1 MVLTQKR
8 IVRSRLAW
16 ALLVTFLL
24 LLVTAW
30 SGPKAEISTGQPIA
44 FSHRV
49 HATDY
54 KIRCQYCHIYAERSP
69 VAGVPPVKTC
79 MGCHELI
86 ATDKPEIENLTR
98 FWQERQPIEWVKVYD
113 LPDFVRFTHKRHV
126 GAGVECQE
134 CHGPVDTMEQ
144 VVRVSD
150 LTMGWCLD
158 CHQQRNAEIDCLICH
173 Y

>member
-8 IVRSRLAW
+8 IVRSRLTW
-16 ALLVTFLL
+16 ALLLTFLL

-30 SGPKAEISTGQPIA
+30 SGSKAEITTEQPIA

-54 KIRCQYCHIYAERSP
+54 KIRCQYCHIYVERSP
-69 VAGVPPVKTC
+69 VAGAPPVKTC

-98 FWQERQPIEWVKVYD
+98 FWQERQPIEWVKIYD

-126 GAGVECQE
+126 RAGVECQE
-134 CHGPVDTMEQ
+134 CHGPVDTMER

>member
-1 MVLTQKR
+1 
-8 IVRSRLAW
+8 
-16 ALLVTFLL
+16 
-24 LLVTAW
+24 
-30 SGPKAEISTGQPIA
+30 
-44 FSHRV
+44 
-49 HATDY
+49 
-54 KIRCQYCHIYAERSP
+54 
-69 VAGVPPVKTC
+69 

-86 ATDKPEIENLTR
+86 ATDQPEIENLTR
-98 FWQERQPIEWVKVYD
+98 FWNEEQPIEWLKVYD

-134 CHGPVDTMEQ
+134 CHGPVETMER